1 MKINIE
7 LTPEQLQAITKQA
20 RDEGGADSR
29 FDINLLEGKLSEN
42 ELSQTLETIELK
54 KDYLAYKTGNIYVE
68 YKSRGKWSGICTTK
82 AKYYAYQLVDKN
94 QVSKMFILV
103 EVEALRELVKK
114 YRHTSMD
121 VRGGDNGTSRGIKLP
136 LVELIQNIL

>member
-7 LTPEQLQAITKQA
+7 LTSEQLQAITKQV
-20 RDEGGADSR
+20 RDEGGADSK

-42 ELSQTLETIELK
+42 ELSQVLETIELK
-54 KDYLAYKTGNIYVE
+54 KDYLAYKTRNIYIE
-68 YKSRGKWSGICTTK
+68 YKSRGECSGICTTK

-114 YRHTSMD
+114 YKGTFMD
-121 VRGGDNGTSRGIKLP
+121 VSGGDKGTSKGIKLP
-136 LVELIQNIL
+136 LVELVKNIF